1 MVAISVVTS
10 PLMSLSGTCRPLE
23 KKKFSI
29 FSIFNSSHLSVPE
42 PFSDLILD
50 RMRGVLNR

>member
-29 FSIFNSSHLSVPE
+29 LSIFNSSHLSLPE

-50 RMRGVLNR
+50 RMRGV